1 MVVAF
6 FYEGET
12 SFNFG
17 GKIKMPIEITQL
29 VSVLSFLVAAFAL
42 ARNLKLDTK
51 SDQTELTTVIVK
63 LENINDNIKEVK
75 VDMKDI
81 ISDMDK
87 VKERLTAVE
96 ASAKSAHKRI
106 DNLHNEHQTEE

>member
-1 MVVAF
+1 
-6 FYEGET
+6 
-12 SFNFG
+12 
-17 GKIKMPIEITQL
+17 MPNEITQL
-29 VSVLSFLVAAFAL
+29 VSILSLLIAAIAL
-42 ARNLKLDTK
+42 ARNFKLDTK

-75 VDMKDI
+75 IDMKDI
-81 ISDMDK
+81 ISDIDK

-106 DNLHNEHQTEE
+106 DGLHNEHISEE

>member
-1 MVVAF
+1 
-6 FYEGET
+6 
-12 SFNFG
+12 
-17 GKIKMPIEITQL
+17 MPIEITQL
-29 VSVLSFLVAAFAL
+29 VSILSLLIAAIAL
-42 ARNLKLDTK
+42 ARNLRLDTK

-75 VDMKDI
+75 IDMKDI
-81 ISDMDK
+81 ISDIDK

-106 DNLHNEHQTEE
+106 DGLHNEHISEE

>member
-1 MVVAF
+1 
-6 FYEGET
+6 
-12 SFNFG
+12 
-17 GKIKMPIEITQL
+17 MPIEITQL
-29 VSVLSFLVAAFAL
+29 VSILSLLIAAIAL
-42 ARNLKLDTK
+42 ARNFKLDTK

-75 VDMKDI
+75 IDMKDI
-81 ISDMDK
+81 ISDIDK

-106 DNLHNEHQTEE
+106 DGLHNEHISEE

>member
-1 MVVAF
+1 
-6 FYEGET
+6 
-12 SFNFG
+12 
-17 GKIKMPIEITQL
+17 MPIEITQL
-29 VSVLSFLVAAFAL
+29 VSILSLLIAAIAL
-42 ARNLKLDTK
+42 ARNFKLDTK

-75 VDMKDI
+75 IYMKDI
-81 ISDMDK
+81 ISDIDK

-106 DNLHNEHQTEE
+106 DGLHNEHISEE

>member
-1 MVVAF
+1 
-6 FYEGET
+6 
-12 SFNFG
+12 
-17 GKIKMPIEITQL
+17 MPNEITQL
-29 VSVLSFLVAAFAL
+29 VSILSLLIAAVAL
-42 ARNLKLDTK
+42 ARNFKLDTK

-75 VDMKDI
+75 IDMKDI
-81 ISDMDK
+81 ISDIDK

-106 DNLHNEHQTEE
+106 DGLHNEHISEE

>member
-1 MVVAF
+1 
-6 FYEGET
+6 
-12 SFNFG
+12 
-17 GKIKMPIEITQL
+17 MPIEITQL
-29 VSVLSFLVAAFAL
+29 VSILSLLIAAIAL
-42 ARNLKLDTK
+42 ARNFKLDTK

-75 VDMKDI
+75 IDMKDI
-81 ISDMDK
+81 ISDIDK

-106 DNLHNEHQTEE
+106 DGLHNEHIAEE